1 MPTPLPPPPYQPT
14 SCVAAPYN
22 TIQNPNYATN
32 AQSNINFP
40 LNTGSNHSQVVS
52 NIANTVLFNNIND
65 TNKAIKA
72 TGSTTQSYMMFKSDQ
87 DRLKYIQAQSVA
99 QTRVMAMNGGAA
111 VGYPAAAAT
120 PTVGQICNN
129 VFSIIN
135 S

>member
-1 MPTPLPPPPYQPT
+1 MPTPLPPPPFQPLG
-14 SCVAAPYN
+14 CVAAPYN
-22 TIQNPNYATN
+22 SIQNPNYATN

-72 TGSTTQSYMMFKSDQ
+72 SGSTQPYMMFKSDQ

-99 QTRVMAMNGGAA
+99 QTRVMAMTGGAA
-111 VGYPAAAAT
+111 VGRPAAASA
-120 PTVGQICNN
+120 PTTSQVCNN